1 MVTRKLQM
9 ERHKTY
15 LLPPLLDMLLFK
27 IHCRWAGSVK
37 LLREGICVQEKSL
50 VRINKT
56 IWKCS
61 DFPFDFKV

>member
-9 ERHKTY
+9 ERHKTD
-15 LLPPLLDMLLFK
+15 LLPSLLDMLLFK